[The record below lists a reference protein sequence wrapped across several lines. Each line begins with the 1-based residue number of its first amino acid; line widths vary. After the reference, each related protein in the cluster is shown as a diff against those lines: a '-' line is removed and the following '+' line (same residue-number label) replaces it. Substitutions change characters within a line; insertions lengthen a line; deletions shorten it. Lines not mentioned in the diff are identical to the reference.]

1 MRILTIISGILMVLT
16 GAFCLMNPG
25 QTFLSLAFVV
35 GLIMVLNGLIHALA
49 YFIGRGLH
57 NRGDNNGWILT
68 DALLTL
74 LLGILILCNQL
85 VADTAIPLVFGMWM
99 LVAGIL
105 RIEASTHIDKERK
118 RSNFRTTMI
127 TGILTVLVGLFGFIN
142 PLVQW
147 MTTAVLLG
155 IFLVMQG
162 VNVIELGIH
171 MPHEKKSYVKIYK
184 RKREPVG
191 ITDEDETPEK
201 GMERLKMKEAEE
213 KGIDPSVAGVQNDE
227 KV

>member
-85 VADTAIPLVFGMWM
+85 VADTALPLVFGMWM

-184 RKREPVG
+184 RKREPVR

-201 GMERLKMKEAEE
+201 VMERLKMKEAE
-213 KGIDPSVAGVQNDE
+213 
-227 KV
+227 

>member
-184 RKREPVG
+184 RKREPVR

-201 GMERLKMKEAEE
+201 VMERLKMKEAEE
-213 KGIDPSVAGVQNDE
+213 KGIDPSVAGVQNNE

>member
-1 MRILTIISGILMVLT
+1 MRILTIISGVLMVMT

-35 GLIMVLNGLIHALA
+35 GLIMVLNGLIHGLA

-105 RIEASTHIDKERK
+105 RIEASTHIDKARK
-118 RSNFRTTMI
+118 LSNFRTTMI

-162 VNVIELGIH
+162 VNIIELGIH

-184 RKREPVG
+184 RKREPVK

-201 GMERLKMKEAEE
+201 VMERLKMREAEE
-213 KGIDPSVAGVQNDE
+213 KGIDPSAAGVQNDE

>member
-127 TGILTVLVGLFGFIN
+127 IGILTVLVGLFGFIN

-184 RKREPVG
+184 RKREPVR

-201 GMERLKMKEAEE
+201 VMERLKMKEAEE
-213 KGIDPSVAGVQNDE
+213 KGIDPSVVGVQNDE

>member
-1 MRILTIISGILMVLT
+1 M
-16 GAFCLMNPG
+16 
-25 QTFLSLAFVV
+25 
-35 GLIMVLNGLIHALA
+35 
-49 YFIGRGLH
+49 
-57 NRGDNNGWILT
+57 
-68 DALLTL
+68 
-74 LLGILILCNQL
+74 
-85 VADTAIPLVFGMWM
+85 ADTAIPLVFGMWM

-184 RKREPVG
+184 RKREPVR

-201 GMERLKMKEAEE
+201 VMERLKMKEAEE

>member
-1 MRILTIISGILMVLT
+1 MRILTIISGILRGLT

-105 RIEASTHIDKERK
+105 RIEASTHIDKNENVPISER
-118 RSNFRTTMI
+118 R
-127 TGILTVLVGLFGFIN
+127 
-142 PLVQW
+142 
-147 MTTAVLLG
+147 
-155 IFLVMQG
+155 
-162 VNVIELGIH
+162 
-171 MPHEKKSYVKIYK
+171 
-184 RKREPVG
+184 
-191 ITDEDETPEK
+191 
-201 GMERLKMKEAEE
+201 
-213 KGIDPSVAGVQNDE
+213 
-227 KV
+227 

>member
-1 MRILTIISGILMVLT
+1 MVLT

-127 TGILTVLVGLFGFIN
+127 IGILTVLVGLFGFIN

-184 RKREPVG
+184 RKREPVR

-201 GMERLKMKEAEE
+201 VMERLKMKEAEE

>member
-1 MRILTIISGILMVLT
+1 MRILTIISGVPMVMT

-35 GLIMVLNGLIHALA
+35 GLIMVLNGLIHGLA

-105 RIEASTHIDKERK
+105 RIEASTHIDKARK
-118 RSNFRTTMI
+118 LSNFRTTMI

-162 VNVIELGIH
+162 VNIIELGIH

-184 RKREPVG
+184 RKREPVK

-201 GMERLKMKEAEE
+201 VMERLKMREAEE
-213 KGIDPSVAGVQNDE
+213 KGIDPSAAGVQNDE

>member
-99 LVAGIL
+99 
-105 RIEASTHIDKERK
+105 
-118 RSNFRTTMI
+118 
-127 TGILTVLVGLFGFIN
+127 
-142 PLVQW
+142 
-147 MTTAVLLG
+147 
-155 IFLVMQG
+155 
-162 VNVIELGIH
+162 
-171 MPHEKKSYVKIYK
+171 
-184 RKREPVG
+184 
-191 ITDEDETPEK
+191 
-201 GMERLKMKEAEE
+201 
-213 KGIDPSVAGVQNDE
+213 
-227 KV
+227 

>member
-25 QTFLSLAFVV
+25 QTVLSLAFVV

-74 LLGILILCNQL
+74 LLGSLILCNQL

-184 RKREPVG
+184 RKREPVR

-201 GMERLKMKEAEE
+201 VMERLKMKEAEE